1 MLTSTLTAPCHN
13 VYIEYDSDSDLYD
26 AIDAFYEKEIDAM
39 KLEAYERSLAYE
51 SSLGLNDRTWSAPHF
66 NCRIAC

>member
-1 MLTSTLTAPCHN
+1 MLTSTLTAPCHK
-13 VYIEYDSDSDLYD
+13 VYIEYDSDSDPYD

-39 KLEAYERSLAYE
+39 KLEAYERSL
-51 SSLGLNDRTWSAPHF
+51 GLNDRTWSAPHF